1 MHNFANN
8 IMHNAG
14 KVAKTCYSSVMK
26 CLRQF
31 SLKRFMKYW
40 EDLTVAEHR

>member
-26 CLRQF
+26 CL
-31 SLKRFMKYW
+31 KRFMKYW